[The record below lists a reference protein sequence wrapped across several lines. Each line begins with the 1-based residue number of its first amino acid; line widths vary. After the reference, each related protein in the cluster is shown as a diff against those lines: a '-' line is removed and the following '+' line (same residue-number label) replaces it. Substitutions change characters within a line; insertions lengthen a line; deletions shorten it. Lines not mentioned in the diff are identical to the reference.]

1 MALTQSQ
8 IAGREIPSQVP
19 GFLCIAVTDDQVVV
33 PDRKRADRGFF
44 GGGHGKLAH
53 GGTGSIGADEDRALN
68 DRTIAEGG
76 NHALA
81 AFVEGNVDKRF
92 AVLDLISGA
101 SECSVWSVGCR
112 RPT

>member
-8 IAGREIPSQVP
+8 IAGREIPSQVS
-19 GFLCIAVTDDQVVV
+19 GFLCIAVTDDQVMV
-33 PDRKRADRGFF
+33 PDRERADRGFF
-44 GGGHGKLAH
+44 GRGHGKFAH
-53 GGTGSIGADEDRALN
+53 GGTGPIGADEDRALN

-81 AFVEGNVDKRF
+81 TFVEGDVDKRF
-92 AVLDLISGA
+92 AVLILISSA
-101 SECSVWSVGCR
+101 SEHSVWPVGCR